1 MVTFHH
7 LAIQELRL
15 ARNWYR
21 SRSAEASERFIL
33 QLDQALNRVL
43 RDPESHL
50 ELGRGYRCVKIRR
63 FPYTIVSLIQPTG
76 EPLVVAIAHIRR
88 RPGYWSRRK

>member
-7 LAIQELRL
+7 LAIQELRV

-21 SRSAEASERFIL
+21 SRSALASERFAL
-33 QLDQALNRVL
+33 QLDQALNRIL
-43 RDPESHL
+43 RDPESPT
-50 ELGRGYRCVKIRR
+50 ELGRGYRYVKIKRYPFTVVYR
-63 FPYTIVSLIQPTG
+63 IQPAG
-76 EPLVVAIAHIRR
+76 ETLVVAIAHTRR